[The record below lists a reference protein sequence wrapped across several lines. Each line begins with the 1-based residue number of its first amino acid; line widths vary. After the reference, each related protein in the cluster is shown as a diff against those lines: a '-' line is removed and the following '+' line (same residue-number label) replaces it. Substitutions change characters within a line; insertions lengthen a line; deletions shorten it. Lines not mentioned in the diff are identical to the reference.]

1 MIVPRRSGLTVVQHG
16 VEGHLEGDVDLA
28 EVARQK
34 AGSHGEAAPGAFPAH
49 HDLCVV
55 DSQLVGVDLQEEQG
69 GVAVFQVG
77 GERFLE
83 GGAVFR
89 GHHHGAVLLYQEAGV
104 GQEDLLV
111 HAVKMSPSMKPQ
123 DAGSVFSR
131 SRVFRG
137 T

>member
-1 MIVPRRSGLTVVQHG
+1 MIVPRGSGLTVVQHG
-16 VEGHLEGDVDLA
+16 VEGHLEGDVD
-28 EVARQK
+28 
-34 AGSHGEAAPGAFPAH
+34 
-49 HDLCVV
+49 
-55 DSQLVGVDLQEEQG
+55 SQLVGVDLQEEQG
-69 GVAVFQVG
+69 GVAIFQIG
-77 GERFLE
+77 GKRLLE